1 MTDVNYVFLLSLTVI
16 IIGYLLKKLNVI
28 SEENGKSIA
37 RVVFNVTL
45 PALILKVISSI
56 DITPSL
62 GLITLI
68 SIIYCIPIIGLAFFF
83 FKSYPKEIK
92 GLIFMAVIGFNVG
105 HFAYPLIENLE

>member
-68 SIIYCIPIIGLAFFF
+68 SIIYVSLLLA
-83 FKSYPKEIK
+83 
-92 GLIFMAVIGFNVG
+92 
-105 HFAYPLIENLE
+105 

>member
-56 DITPSL
+56 DITPYL
-62 GLITLI
+62 
-68 SIIYCIPIIGLAFFF
+68 
-83 FKSYPKEIK
+83 
-92 GLIFMAVIGFNVG
+92 
-105 HFAYPLIENLE
+105 